1 MSRTFNLWTLA
12 QAELL
17 QIAGK
22 AHDFLAAH
30 GLALRGEPHGQIADD
45 PGPQAAAALTA
56 HADLAAGAS
65 MACPPE
71 PPALPPPHDFGA
83 C

>member
-17 QIAGK
+17 HIAGK

-30 GLALRGEPHGQIADD
+30 GLAMRGELPGQIVDD
-45 PGPQAAAALTA
+45 PGHLAAAAPAA
-56 HADLAAGAS
+56 HADPAAGANP
-65 MACPPE
+65 AFPPE
-71 PPALPPPHDFGA
+71 TPALPTPHDFGA

>member
-17 QIAGK
+17 HIAGK

-30 GLALRGEPHGQIADD
+30 GLISGSEQHPQVLDEPGH
-45 PGPQAAAALTA
+45 
-56 HADLAAGAS
+56 LAAPA
-65 MACPPE
+65 AYADPATE
-71 PPALPPPHDFGA
+71 ANTLFPPALPTPHDFGA